1 MPSGDTGHQLARDVR
16 EQFARRIGAVLPR
29 LSATAGE
36 FLEKTLHGSLRGLP
50 VTPQEALEAPRAFDK
65 ARQQWEQAA
74 RRHWLQVAHGGSL
87 LDATPPTGD
96 DQLELVDDIVVE
108 GKILA
113 ARLGSSIN
121 EAVAGIWA
129 QLQIRMQRLEYS
141 GQLASDDP
149 LRAEVFVRCLLIAWR
164 ECGLS
169 QPVWTLVQKG
179 LKPVLIQTYEEA
191 YAAANDVLFEA
202 GIPAELDLKARVRRT
217 LDPAAASTAAGS
229 FAGSAHEP
237 SWGRT
242 TGGAKMTAAHAAVA
256 GGHGGLTQAPAEPVN
271 AYRAQPIWSR
281 SLPMPASARHD
292 TGLAHRRFQEHAT
305 ALAEQQYGRL
315 SLAWALRQRPQ
326 ELWTQLE
333 GLLAQ
338 QVPGYA
344 AATTRAAGL
353 TLSPALVQALAEPAT
368 QFIATEA
375 VTGVDGMQDAALAAA
390 EFPVGVL
397 AHRLRQRANALKSRA
412 EKPNERA
419 VIEVVALM
427 FQAILAED
435 SIAAGIKVWF
445 ARLQVPVLRIAL
457 NDPDFFTAEEHPTRQ
472 LIDRMGGCAMGLD
485 AASVPTDPLE
495 SEIQRIVRIIEQYP
509 DIGGRVFGVMLREF
523 EKFLEGWL
531 TDSEPMQRA
540 TSLAQRVEQREALV
554 VQYSIELAHRL
565 KTLPVSEAVRQFLFQ
580 VWSDVLAV
588 AAVRSGAHHADTQ
601 RFKVAATEL
610 IRATSVQPDRQR
622 RTQMMQGLASLL
634 ALLREGMR
642 SVGLAESA
650 QEEHIRQL
658 KDAVLLAF
666 QGKGEGLSSSQLTQ
680 FAQALDTLE
689 DVVSDDP
696 EGDMM
701 LDPGV
706 IELMFGEDS
715 AAVITVIDDGGEP
728 PTPEVLAAVRELPR
742 GGWFT
747 LDFDGQATHV
757 QYVWRSQRGQ
767 LHLFATGGQKT
778 FLVQT
783 QRLAGFFQGGLITPV
798 AAESLMLK
806 ATREALTR
814 LQEAPEELLQ

>member
-1 MPSGDTGHQLARDVR
+1 MPTGDTGQQLARDVR
-16 EQFARRIGAVLPR
+16 EEFARTVARVLPR
-29 LSATAGE
+29 LSATLVE
-36 FLEKTLHGSLRGLP
+36 FLEQVLRGNLRGLP
-50 VTPQEALEAPRAFDK
+50 VSAQDALDAPRAF
-65 ARQQWEQAA
+65 AQVRSQWERAA
-74 RRHWLQVAHGGSL
+74 RRHWLQAAHGGTVGEGNTLAS
-87 LDATPPTGD
+87 TGR
-96 DQLELVDDIVVE
+96 LELVDDTVVE
-108 GKILA
+108 GKIFA

-121 EAVAGIWA
+121 EAVAEVWA

-164 ECGLS
+164 ECGLEQS
-169 QPVWTLVQKG
+169 LWTLVQDG
-179 LKPVLIQTYEEA
+179 LKPVLIHAYEQA
-191 YAAANDVLFEA
+191 YAAANGVLLEA
-202 GIPAELDLKARVRRT
+202 GVPAELDLKARVRRT
-217 LDPAAASTAAGS
+217 RDPAAATAAGS
-229 FAGSAHEP
+229 FAGTGP
-237 SWGRT
+237 GYTDGRT
-242 TGGAKMTAAHAAVA
+242 TRIPDRISDLAAALS
-256 GGHGGLTQAPAEPVN
+256 GYGPALPVEPVN
-271 AYRAQPIWSR
+271 AYRAMPIWTESIPR
-281 SLPMPASARHD
+281 AAAIHLDA
-292 TGLAHRRFQEHAT
+292 GVAHQRGPER
-305 ALAEQQYGRL
+305 ALALESQQYGRL

-338 QVPGYA
+338 QVPGYSTA
-344 AATTRAAGL
+344 TRAAGV
-353 TLSPALVQALAEPAT
+353 TLSPALVQALAER
-368 QFIATEA
+368 I
-375 VTGVDGMQDAALAAA
+375 TGFGAGTMTRPDAAQDVALQASDASA
-390 EFPVGVL
+390 GAL
-397 AHRLRQRANALKSRA
+397 AHQLRQRADALKAQA

-427 FQAILAED
+427 FQAILAEE

-445 ARLQVPVLRIAL
+445 ARLQVPVLRVAL
-457 NDPDFFTAEEHPTRQ
+457 NDADFFTAEEHPTRQ

-485 AASVPTDPLE
+485 AASVPAEPLE
-495 SEIQRIVRIIEQYP
+495 SEIRRIVRIIEQYP
-509 DIGGRVFGVMLREF
+509 DIGARVFGAMLREF

-531 TDSEPMQRA
+531 TDSEPIQQA

-554 VQYSIELAHRL
+554 VQYSIELAHLL
-565 KTLPVSEAVRQFLFQ
+565 KALPVSEVVRQFLFK

-588 AAVRSGAHHADTQ
+588 AAVRSGVHHADTQ
-601 RFKVAATEL
+601 RFKVAATDL

-622 RTQMMQGLASLL
+622 RAQVVQNLADLL
-634 ALLREGMR
+634 ALLRDGMH
-642 SVGLAESA
+642 SVGLDKTA
-650 QEEHIRQL
+650 QEEYIRSL
-658 KDAVLLAF
+658 KEAVMLAF
-666 QGKGEGLSSSQLTQ
+666 QGKGEGLSSAELTQ

-715 AAVITVIDDGGEP
+715 AAIITIIATGGEP
-728 PTPEVLAAVRELPR
+728 PTDELLAAVRQLPR
-742 GGWFT
+742 GSWYT
-747 LDFDGQATHV
+747 LDHDGQATHV
-757 QYVWRSQRGQ
+757 RYVWRSQRGQ

-783 QRLAGFFQGGLITPV
+783 QRLAGYFQAGLITPV
-798 AAESLMLK
+798 SAESLMLK